1 MVDEAGVNIE
11 KMQCQVRSASE
22 LLQACAHP
30 SRLLLLCQ
38 LCEEELNVGELE
50 ARLDI
55 HQPSLSQQLGV
66 LRRQGLIEGR
76 RVGQQIFYR
85 LSNEQA
91 YELIQTLYRIFC
103 GNK

>member
-1 MVDEAGVNIE
+1 MNIE
-11 KMQCQVRSASE
+11 KMQCQAKAATE

-30 SRLLLLCQ
+30 ARLTLLCQ
-38 LCEEELNVGELE
+38 LSQQELNVGQLE
-50 ARLDI
+50 QLLGI

-103 GNK
+103 GKK

>member
-1 MVDEAGVNIE
+1 MVEIE

-38 LCEEELNVGELE
+38 LCQEELNVGELE

-76 RVGQQIFYR
+76 RAGQQIYYR
-85 LSNEQA
+85 VADDRAQA
-91 YELIQTLYRIFC
+91 LVTSLYRIFC
-103 GNK
+103 TQ